1 LAILRELLSALARAA
16 YVAIYTV
23 KTVHRLKLILLSLN
37 DTIIIIGIVIIILLK
52 YRMKLF

>member
-1 LAILRELLSALARAA
+1 LRELLRALARAA